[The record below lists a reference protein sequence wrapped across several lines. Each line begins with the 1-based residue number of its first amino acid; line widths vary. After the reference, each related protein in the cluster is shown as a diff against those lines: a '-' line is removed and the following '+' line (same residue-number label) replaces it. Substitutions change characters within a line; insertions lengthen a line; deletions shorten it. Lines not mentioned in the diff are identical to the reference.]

1 MIQRGHGVNFAR
13 EAFAE
18 LLCGDFDGDLAPH
31 ARIVGAIFRTRVIT
45 DGVIPS
51 LPIDYKGT
59 RIKQY
64 HKEGQAL
71 RTEATINNTRDFYI
85 GKSLRNLPALRKIG
99 FQANRRLLET
109 ESITHD
115 CMLAEQTFQQ
125 LNLPRIVQQ
134 RRASALRFADPM
146 VRAIWNALLVFDR
159 LPTGFCNRDLRNN
172 LAALLG
178 QPVEH
183 FTQGRMSYQLR
194 RLRLHGLIER
204 IPKTHRY
211 RLTTLGFRVAIFCTR
226 TYATILRPG
235 LGLVLP
241 GNASFPSALRRSFDK
256 LEQEI
261 NSWVDK
267 AKLAT

>member
-1 MIQRGHGVNFAR
+1 MASFPRCTWTTKA
-13 EAFAE
+13 
-18 LLCGDFDGDLAPH
+18 
-31 ARIVGAIFRTRVIT
+31 
-45 DGVIPS
+45 
-51 LPIDYKGT
+51 T

-64 HKEGQAL
+64 HKEGPAL
-71 RTEATINNTRDFYI
+71 RTETTINNTRDFYI

-125 LNLPRIVQQ
+125 LNLPRIVQEQ
-134 RRASALRFADPM
+134 RASALRFADPM
-146 VRAIWNALLVFDR
+146 VQAIWKALLVFDR

-172 LAALLG
+172 LAASLG

-183 FTQGRMSYQLR
+183 FTQGRMSYQ
-194 RLRLHGLIER
+194 
-204 IPKTHRY
+204 
-211 RLTTLGFRVAIFCTR
+211 GFRVAMFCTR
-226 TYATILRPG
+226 TYARILRPG

-241 GNASFPSALRRSFDK
+241 GNSSFPSALRRSFDK
-256 LEQEI
+256 LEQQI

-267 AKLAT
+267 AKLAA